1 MRKIFNLTLLL
12 AIILIGSQKFALAAE
27 PIKVDGSSTVFPI
40 TEAVAEEF
48 GKKGGAKAMV
58 GISGTGGGFK
68 RFCRGET
75 HISDASRPIKQKEI
89 DACREGG
96 VSYEVFEVAFDG
108 LSVVVNPAN
117 NWVDSL
123 TLAELKKI
131 WEPGA
136 QGKITKWSQVRDGFP
151 DKPITLFG
159 PGTDS
164 GTFDYFTETINGKS
178 GASRGDYTASEDDN
192 VLVEGVASDEG
203 AIGYF
208 GLSYYEENKNKLK
221 AVAIKASDASQGV
234 LPSKETVLN
243 KTYTPLSRPLYIYVN
258 KAVLKN
264 KPDIKKF
271 VQYYLEQA
279 PKLSEE
285 VGYVPLP
292 ENEYATGLNKLNSL

>member
-1 MRKIFNLTLLL
+1 MLILL
-12 AIILIGSQKFALAAE
+12 
-27 PIKVDGSSTVFPI
+27 
-40 TEAVAEEF
+40 
-48 GKKGGAKAMV
+48 
-58 GISGTGGGFK
+58 
-68 RFCRGET
+68 R
-75 HISDASRPIKQKEI
+75 
-89 DACREGG
+89 
-96 VSYEVFEVAFDG
+96 
-108 LSVVVNPAN
+108 
-117 NWVDSL
+117 
-123 TLAELKKI
+123 
-131 WEPGA
+131 